1 MKRFVY
7 KQLLPITALAC
18 LSVPIQAVTAV
29 NINNITTVNITDFL
43 KATPSSDTC
52 DEKNRSSLQFVLN
65 DNVIE
70 EDLMLTPIL
79 FELGDKLSIE
89 LVEDIRVCSRHHR
102 VDLWVGIKLP
112 GGGEIFMIRTDAFP
126 FFGFSGEGQ
135 PFMSD
140 LESSSDDPITS
151 VLSHFEV
158 QEGMNGDYDFYA
170 AYTETGTKIGSLLF
184 TLRSNR
190 PSVKIV
196 LGR

>member
-7 KQLLPITALAC
+7 KQLLPITALLVC
-18 LSVPIQAVTAV
+18 FSVPVQAASIT
-29 NINNITTVNITDFL
+29 INNITTVITDITD
-43 KATPSSDTC
+43 AAPSSDTC
-52 DEKNRSSLQFVLN
+52 DEKKRSSLQFVLN
-65 DNVIE
+65 DKVIE

-79 FELGDKLSIE
+79 FELGDKFSVE
-89 LVEDIRVCSRHHR
+89 LVEDIRVCSRKHR

-112 GGGEIFMIRTDAFP
+112 GGEEIFMIRTKVFP
-126 FFGFSGEGQ
+126 FFGFSAKGQ

-140 LESSSDDPITS
+140 LESSNDDPITS

-170 AYTETGTKIGSLLF
+170 AYTKTGAKIGSLLF